1 MEEKDSG
8 GSESP
13 SPGERR
19 KGSVESTSEVVPVK
33 ITEKKADT
41 EDDTAVCDKET
52 REGGGNNSS
61 SDGVTE
67 SEQLMQQ
74 LENCRKQIQVE
85 EKKFSMRS
93 PLYKY
98 MHVWILHVPS
108 ICYMHYS

>member
-1 MEEKDSG
+1 MEEKDNG

-19 KGSVESTSEVVPVK
+19 KGSVESTSEGVPVK
-33 ITEKKADT
+33 TTEKKPDS

-52 REGGGNNSS
+52 KEGGGNNSS

-67 SEQLMQQ
+67 REQLLQQ

-85 EKKFSMRS
+85 KKIYEKST
-93 PLYKY
+93 L
-98 MHVWILHVPS
+98 
-108 ICYMHYS
+108 